1 MKTKAQLEAEIR
13 PLQAALHRIRDA
25 ETKAE
30 FLALVGKHFKYHNS
44 YSSDRPQWWL
54 YAKVIRVGE
63 FHPVAFVFQT
73 DCDGR
78 SEVKTKEWFTASHG
92 YIEIAAKEFN
102 AEWRKVQK
110 RIAGMK
116 P

>member
-30 FLALVGKHFKYHNS
+30 SLALVGKHYKYRNS
-44 YSSDRPQWWL
+44 FGGDRPQWWL

-78 SEVKTKEWFTASHG
+78 IEINTKEWFTGLQS

-102 AEWRKVQK
+102 AEWRKTQK